1 MKLATLKHKAEKN
14 KVKVRGTMKLKNMYF
29 PFNYQVP
36 HDQDFDHDAHI
47 KDLEKKALKWE
58 KHVERLSAWADKKSE
73 KITHKRSGVEI
84 DVTIHDCTLIPEAS
98 DDWRLFCKVE
108 IEGEMHRFNFHYK
121 DPDDAMSLAQLK
133 DIIAA
138 AVEEHAVVKENLG
151 KHKEKLDAL
160 ASEAQEKTPR
170 PLFGV

>member
-1 MKLATLKHKAEKN
+1 MTLKHRAEKN
-14 KVKVRGTMKLKNMYF
+14 RVRVRGTMKLNNMYF

-58 KHVERLSAWADKKSE
+58 KQVERLNGWAAMGTAKIKNKK
-73 KITHKRSGVEI
+73 TDLDI

-121 DPDDAMSLAQLK
+121 DPDDAMSLAQLQ

-138 AVEEHAVVKENLG
+138 AVEEHAVVLENLG